1 MRASEFVTE
10 AFNQPYTSRQNLD
23 KQGVA
28 EGLLNNMSTED
39 MIAYLRQHHDKNL
52 HPDYLNHINTFSKF
66 VLTDIPVDS
75 IKTELPGLDKE
86 KVEQYKKM
94 DFSKAPPI
102 VMGDGYILDGYHR
115 TTVAK
120 ALGIPTIKGY
130 VGVKRTQNITEL
142 FDQSTALPLEWE
154 RMPGPS
160 IQGVKSKDELY
171 ATAYDNDGR
180 TINIS
185 FVPMRNGIVDISF
198 NRGGSMDITGKGAA
212 AQIFATVVDAINRYI
227 KAEKPVWVSFSASE
241 PSRAKLY
248 QHMVKRLSGAYELLT
263 PDQYPDDGDLENA
276 QEGAGTFFLLRKR
289 A

>member
-1 MRASEFVTE
+1 MRA
-10 AFNQPYTSRQNLD
+10 
-23 KQGVA
+23 
-28 EGLLNNMSTED
+28 
-39 MIAYLRQHHDKNL
+39 
-52 HPDYLNHINTFSKF
+52 
-66 VLTDIPVDS
+66 
-75 IKTELPGLDKE
+75 
-86 KVEQYKKM
+86 
-94 DFSKAPPI
+94 
-102 VMGDGYILDGYHR
+102 
-115 TTVAK
+115 
-120 ALGIPTIKGY
+120 
-130 VGVKRTQNITEL
+130 TQFITEL

-180 TINIS
+180 TININ

-227 KAEKPVWVSFSASE
+227 KTEKPVWISFSASE

-263 PDQYPDDGDLENA
+263 PDQYPADGDLENA